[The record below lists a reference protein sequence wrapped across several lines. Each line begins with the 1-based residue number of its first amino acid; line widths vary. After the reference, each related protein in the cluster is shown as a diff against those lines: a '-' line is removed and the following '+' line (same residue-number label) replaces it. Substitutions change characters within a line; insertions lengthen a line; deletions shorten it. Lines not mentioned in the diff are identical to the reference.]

1 MDWKLIT
8 DLPVHSHDD
17 AVEKLG
23 WYAMRRKIETIHKIL
38 KSGCKAEEARLRT
51 AERLVKLI
59 AVFCILAWRVF
70 WMTMINRTTLEAKPE
85 LAITE
90 GEMKL
95 LDQLLRDKDSATS
108 RAGLVLLSDQ
118 ECQAGRLSGARQRS
132 AAGKH
137 RHVARPFAPHRH

>member
-1 MDWKLIT
+1 PITLDLAVLHATERDEPEHRPRIDWKLIT

-23 WYAMRRKIETIHKIL
+23 WYAMRWKIETFHKIL

-70 WMTMINRTTLEAKPE
+70 LLTLINRSQPHAKAE
-85 LAITE
+85 LAITDI
-90 GEMKL
+90 EMKL
-95 LDQLLRDKDSATS
+95 LEHLLPDNNPTTSHAATIAS
-108 RAGLVLLSDQ
+108 NLANS
-118 ECQAGRLSGARQRS
+118 C
-132 AAGKH
+132 
-137 RHVARPFAPHRH
+137 